1 MFSFKYF
8 ETQVNEKVNSVVCIS
23 CDLQNIA
30 RDRKIN
36 DLKKI
41 LIVCLIT
48 NCVERRN
55 NILEN

>member
-36 DLKKI
+36 DFFFNCMFNNKLWEKKK
-41 LIVCLIT
+41 
-48 NCVERRN
+48 
-55 NILEN
+55 